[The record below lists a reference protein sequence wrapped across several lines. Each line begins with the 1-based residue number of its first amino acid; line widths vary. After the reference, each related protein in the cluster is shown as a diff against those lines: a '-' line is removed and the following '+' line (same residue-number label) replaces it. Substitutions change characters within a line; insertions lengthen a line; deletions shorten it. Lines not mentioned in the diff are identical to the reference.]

1 MISQVEAKS
10 PEEMD
15 FHELAQN
22 GMIRSYAVLNYKVLQ
37 AYNRYRK
44 EGLNAADAYEKAG
57 SDFYMSDSNAKAC
70 VRKALDRRKY
80 CQ

>member
-22 GMIRSYAVLNYKVLQ
+22 GMIRPYAVLNYKILQ
-37 AYNRYRK
+37 AYIRHRAN
-44 EGLNAADAYEKAG
+44 GLNAAEAYDKLGAE
-57 SDFYMSDSNAKAC
+57 FYMSDSNAKAC

>member
-1 MISQVEAKS
+1 MMSQVETKS

-15 FHELAQN
+15 FHELEKN
-22 GMIRSYAVLNYKVLQ
+22 GLIHPYAVLNYKILQ
-37 AYNRYRK
+37 AYIRYRK
-44 EGLNAADAYEKAG
+44 EGLNAAEAYDKLGAE
-57 SDFYMSDSNAKAC
+57 FYMSDSNAKAC